1 MIQERSDIEK
11 AYASNLRKWSQR
23 WNAFHESLCTEA
35 EQRADLHLNVANN
48 LTESVQSSVKSW
60 QKANFHKTSISSTI
74 KEVRALEAEFEAA
87 QKVWYKRFKAVN
99 RAQKEYYHACK
110 TVGSLQ
116 VQVQNARNDPS
127 GTPEQQSHQKDKL
140 RKIEEKL
147 TKAEQDKVK
156 TREAYNHALNNL
168 TDENMHYIDEMTK
181 VFEKSQKSEK
191 ERLDF
196 FKTQAFAMHKFLD
209 LSKMPQLAEIYAK
222 LEQTI
227 NLADSEADLKQW
239 SFSHGVDMP
248 TNFPQFEE
256 YSPEL
261 APLGHKKRSAISD
274 SNPGV
279 TLTGVTSAPSSQMP
293 KLPDESP
300 SHSFKYSSA
309 SGVASTFPNS
319 NLESHG
325 KQPSSDDSSA
335 GATAPPVVPYSDPL
349 YDDGKPG
356 ITVRA
361 LYDYQGVE
369 DDELTFVTGDLF
381 EKLEDEDEQG
391 WCKGRKNGRVG
402 LYPANYVEVV

>member
-23 WNAFHESLCTEA
+23 WNTFNESLCTEA

-48 LTESVQSSVKSW
+48 LTESVQASVKSW

-156 TREAYNHALNNL
+156 TRGAYEHALNNL

-209 LSKMPQLAEIYAK
+209 LSKMSQLADIYAK

-248 TNFPQFEE
+248 TNFPKFE
-256 YSPEL
+256 
-261 APLGHKKRSAISD
+261 
-274 SNPGV
+274 
-279 TLTGVTSAPSSQMP
+279 
-293 KLPDESP
+293 
-300 SHSFKYSSA
+300 
-309 SGVASTFPNS
+309 
-319 NLESHG
+319 
-325 KQPSSDDSSA
+325 
-335 GATAPPVVPYSDPL
+335 
-349 YDDGKPG
+349 
-356 ITVRA
+356 
-361 LYDYQGVE
+361 GVE